1 MDPLEDV
8 LALLGA
14 TSHVS
19 AGLVGGGRW
28 AVGFDP
34 PSGAKFNAVR
44 RGRCWLRVDG
54 HAEPINLGAGD
65 CFLLTRPAAY
75 TLFSDPEVPV
85 APAYPIFAAA
95 TDGVAHVGDGDDVFL
110 IGGAF
115 TLGGRARS
123 LLLDNLP
130 PVIHVPADTPEAG
143 TVQWALA
150 EIDAELRSTRLG
162 SHLVAEH
169 LALILLIRV
178 LRLHLTRDEQP
189 TTGWLAG
196 LTDPVVAPALRAMH
210 ARPAH
215 PWTVDELARA
225 ATVSRSTLAAR
236 FKKVVGVGPLEYLTG
251 WRIEL
256 AADRIRRS
264 SDTVA
269 TIAQAIGYGSES
281 AFSVAFKRTTGLSP
295 RAYRNEL
302 AKAGRDDVPEA
313 TKTSGRALPGR

>member
-14 TSHVS
+14 TSRVS

-28 AVGFDP
+28 AVAFDP
-34 PSGAKFNAVR
+34 PAGAKFNALR
-44 RGRCWLRVDG
+44 RGRCSLRVEG
-54 HAEPINLGAGD
+54 QAEPISLGEGD

-75 TLFSDPEVPV
+75 TLFTDPDVPV
-85 APAYPIFAAA
+85 EPAYPIFAAA
-95 TDGVAHVGDGDDVFL
+95 ADGVARVGDGEDVYL

-115 TLGGRARS
+115 SLGGRGRT

-130 PVIHVPADTPEAG
+130 PVIHVPADTPEAD
-143 TVQWALA
+143 TVRWALG

-162 SHLVAEH
+162 SRLVAEH
-169 LALILLIRV
+169 LALVLLIRV
-178 LRLHLTRDEQP
+178 LRLHLTRAEQP
-189 TTGWLAG
+189 TSGWLAG
-196 LTDPVVAPALRAMH
+196 LADPVVAPALRAMH

-215 PWTVDELARA
+215 PWTVDEVARE
-225 ATVSRSTLAAR
+225 ATVSRSTMAAR

-256 AADRIRRS
+256 AADRIRRG

-269 TIAQAIGYGSES
+269 TIARAVGYGSES
-281 AFSVAFKRTTGLSP
+281 ALSVAFKRATGLSP
-295 RAYRNEL
+295 RAYRAEL
-302 AKAGRDDVPEA
+302 VKTAPADGR
-313 TKTSGRALPGR
+313 

>member
-14 TSHVS
+14 RSHVS

-28 AVGFDP
+28 AVRFDP
-34 PSGAKFNAVR
+34 PAGAKFNAVR
-44 RGRCWLRVDG
+44 RGRCSLRVEG
-54 HAEPINLGAGD
+54 EAAPIDLGAGD

-75 TLFSDPEVPV
+75 TLFSDPDAPV
-85 APAYPIFAAA
+85 EPAYPIFAAA
-95 TDGVAHVGDGDDVFL
+95 SDGVAHVGDGDDVFL

-115 TLGGRARS
+115 TLGGRARA

-130 PVIHVPADTPEAG
+130 PVIHVPTDTPEAG
-143 TVQWALA
+143 TVQWALG

-162 SHLVAEH
+162 SQLVAEH
-169 LALILLIRV
+169 LALVLLIRV
-178 LRLHLTRDEQP
+178 LRLHLARAGQP
-189 TTGWLAG
+189 TSGWLAG

-215 PWTVDELARA
+215 PWTVDEVARS

-256 AADRIRRS
+256 AADRIRRG

-269 TIAQAIGYGSES
+269 SIAQSVGYGSES
-281 AFSVAFKRTTGLSP
+281 ALSVAFKRTTGLSP
-295 RAYRNEL
+295 RAYRTEM
-302 AKAGRDDVPEA
+302 AKATGNDVPEA
-313 TKTSGRALPGR
+313 TVTAGRALPGR